1 VDTGT
6 CDGTAGRVGTEVT
19 AAPNAPVPVSQ
30 AASTVLSPAAT
41 ITSAGRYCWRAFFDS
56 NTAGVSDQTHF
67 EAGECFN
74 VNPVTPEITTTVP
87 VAVVSPGASITDRAH
102 LTGTANQPGSPV
114 INPTTAGAAA
124 GGTITFRLYG
134 PTATSTAVCVDSGT
148 GMNLV
153 FTSTPVTVSGDKASP
168 LFYESPAFTVN
179 APGFYHWVAT
189 YSGNLPNTNGD
200 AGQCGDANETV
211 QVLQIPTNIKTKQSW
226 FPNDTATISAQ
237 SGNLGANGSVVFTL
251 YSTDDC
257 TGAVLYTE
265 TKSITGGSPSEE
277 VSTNNTSVS
286 SAVVTDYAD
295 AANSV
300 KPGGTEVYSWKV
312 VYTPNVADTS
322 HTGKQSA
329 CSAEHFTI
337 TYTNDN
343 GPGTN
348 LP

>member
-1 VDTGT
+1 M
-6 CDGTAGRVGTEVT
+6 
-19 AAPNAPVPVSQ
+19 
-30 AASTVLSPAAT
+30 
-41 ITSAGRYCWRAFFDS
+41 
-56 NTAGVSDQTHF
+56 SDQTHF
-67 EAGECFN
+67 AAGECFT

-114 INPTTAGAAA
+114 INPTTVGAAA

-134 PTATSTAVCVDSGT
+134 PTATSTASCT
-148 GMNLV
+148 EANLV
-153 FTSTPVTVSGDKASP
+153 FTSAPVTVSGDRATP
-168 LFYESPAFTVN
+168 LFYESAAFTVN

-211 QVLQIPTNIKTKQSW
+211 QVLQIPTEIKTKQSW
-226 FPNDTATISAQ
+226 FPNDTATISPRQATSAPTVRRVQPLRNVGLFRRRAVHRDEVDHRWNAQ
-237 SGNLGANGSVVFTL
+237 PGGRHEQH
-251 YSTDDC
+251 DDRRFDR
-257 TGAVLYTE
+257 LR
-265 TKSITGGSPSEE
+265 
-277 VSTNNTSVS
+277 
-286 SAVVTDYAD
+286 D

-312 VYTPNVADTS
+312 VYTPNAADTS